1 MARDGGSWGDG
12 VCTHIRFNVEPLDI
26 LPFRDC

>member
-1 MARDGGSWGDG
+1 MACDGGSWGDG
-12 VCTHIRFNVEPLDI
+12 VSTHISLDVEPLDI